1 MGKRFRYVLKGG
13 RAFANSVLALFL
25 LCSLLGQCLMEHP
38 AYAGEAESYK
48 KKNVTIGMV
57 VWRGATE
64 SERGF
69 LDGLDRSRRNIEIL
83 RYDAR
88 QSGEAALEIAD
99 RLLERKVD
107 LIYTFGTTVTQIVMT
122 KTATVPVVFSSVNR
136 PVMSGIIESWER
148 SANNAVGASNQV
160 PIPHQL
166 KALRKVS
173 DFKRLGIIFNPLE
186 KNSLIQLQIVAGLAS
201 EMGFTLSQ
209 YPVSTRF
216 DVGIVLPTLRNAVDA
231 VYIPADSL
239 TQSLGKEIM
248 ALVNGY
254 KIPSLAAVQT
264 MVSEHGAL
272 LGLVNNLYQLGR
284 LAAEKANLILS
295 GTNPTDIPSSN
306 LGRLQLWVNMH
317 TAQEIGVQV
326 PVSVLVMA
334 NRIVR

>member
-1 MGKRFRYVLKGG
+1 MVSQ
-13 RAFANSVLALFL
+13 AFAV
-25 LCSLLGQCLMEHP
+25 EP
-38 AYAGEAESYK
+38 APPEKET
-48 KKNVTIGMV
+48 VTIGMI

-69 LDGLDRSRRNIEIL
+69 LDGLDRTRHNINIL
-83 RYDAR
+83 RYDAH
-88 QSGEAALEIAD
+88 QSGEAALEITD
-99 RLLERKVD
+99 RLLARNVD

-122 KTATVPVVFSSVNR
+122 KTTTVPVVFSGVNR
-136 PVMSGIIESWER
+136 PVMSGIIDSWER

-160 PIPHQL
+160 PILHQL

-186 KNSLIQLQIVAGLAS
+186 KNSLIQLQIVAALAPS
-201 EMGFTLSQ
+201 MGFTLSQ
-209 YPVSTRF
+209 YPVSTRL
-216 DVGIVLPTLRNAVDA
+216 DIGIVLPELEGAVDA

-239 TQSLGKEIM
+239 TKSLGKEIM
-248 ALVNGY
+248 AMVNDY

-264 MVSEHGAL
+264 MVSEDGAL

-284 LAAEKANLILS
+284 LAADKTNRILAGKS
-295 GTNPTDIPSSN
+295 PSDIPSSN
-306 LGRLQLWVNMH
+306 LGRLQLWVNMR
-317 TAQEIGVQV
+317 TAQKIRVQI